1 MYGRSFPQFTHHW
14 QVQNVLAITQISGN
28 MYFLHIF
35 IAQIHSFSVPVSNVQ
50 LYRGTNLKKTCGFW
64 NQRSG

>member
-14 QVQNVLAITQISGN
+14 QVQKALAITQISGN

-35 IAQIHSFSVPVSNVQ
+35 IAQIHSSSLPVSNVQ
-50 LYRGTNLKKTCGFW
+50 
-64 NQRSG
+64 